1 MKGNGNNRWHLLF
14 LDQRCFHTHRKL
26 EKSHFLSKGS
36 SPPEKTIRVKKE
48 NDNVI
53 LALGNLKRY
62 GVFVQPHIYIYIYI
76 SLYAELSCDLVSL
89 ETVSRFPLMDAMAA
103 MIWSGT
109 MWNMWFIEHQMAQ
122 QIHAQMV
129 AETVR
134 FLWFSATDPEAG
146 CLVLLHWLWN
156 LKTILDESCA
166 AGTSARQ
173 FNHVQPRSRCSWI
186 LSWL

>member
-62 GVFVQPHIYIYIYI
+62 GVFVQPHIYIYILI
-76 SLYAELSCDLVSL
+76 CRIVLRSRLTRNSFAVPVDGCHGCHDLKWNNVEHVIHWTSDGTTDSRPDGCRNSQIPVIFGHRSRGWLSCSTSL
-89 ETVSRFPLMDAMAA
+89 AL
-103 MIWSGT
+103 
-109 MWNMWFIEHQMAQ
+109 
-122 QIHAQMV
+122 
-129 AETVR
+129 
-134 FLWFSATDPEAG
+134 
-146 CLVLLHWLWN
+146 
-156 LKTILDESCA
+156 ES
-166 AGTSARQ
+166 
-173 FNHVQPRSRCSWI
+173 
-186 LSWL
+186 